1 MSVKSGLRMALL
13 VSRRFCSVATGTV
26 STRTMVDPAFGRKM
40 GSRGHFTPSGAQ
52 PATWGNMPN
61 VAFYVNVES
70 ETCGC
75 CHVIATN
82 AHVRLVS
89 YKAAYIDRWR
99 SEVAQWLPSYL
110 LGRNPTPRSR
120 RSAQSVVVGMSSH
133 VRDMCPCHACMSTL
147 TPCLQVA
154 MGSIWAMRFVC
165 VIDVEARG
173 PATKRCFT
181 RPAAAARLPL
191 DRWDRFL
198 LVTCACGIEPA
209 LRARCGAAVW
219 SIMGRQSVS

>member
-1 MSVKSGLRMALL
+1 MMSSKLCIHRGSGATETASRSCLRLSDPTRHRVCVLVTGVNDCGGGRLSVKSGLRVALL
-13 VSRRFCSVATGTV
+13 DSRRFYSVATGTV

-99 SEVAQWLPSYL
+99 SEVAQWL
-110 LGRNPTPRSR
+110 
-120 RSAQSVVVGMSSH
+120 
-133 VRDMCPCHACMSTL
+133 
-147 TPCLQVA
+147 
-154 MGSIWAMRFVC
+154 
-165 VIDVEARG
+165 
-173 PATKRCFT
+173 
-181 RPAAAARLPL
+181 RLPL
-191 DRWDRFL
+191 QHPPR
-198 LVTCACGIEPA
+198 I
-209 LRARCGAAVW
+209 
-219 SIMGRQSVS
+219 SV

>member
-1 MSVKSGLRMALL
+1 
-13 VSRRFCSVATGTV
+13 
-26 STRTMVDPAFGRKM
+26 
-40 GSRGHFTPSGAQ
+40 
-52 PATWGNMPN
+52 
-61 VAFYVNVES
+61 
-70 ETCGC
+70 
-75 CHVIATN
+75 
-82 AHVRLVS
+82 
-89 YKAAYIDRWR
+89 
-99 SEVAQWLPSYL
+99 
-110 LGRNPTPRSR
+110 
-120 RSAQSVVVGMSSH
+120 MSSH

-219 SIMGRQSVS
+219 SIMGRQSVPSSGRGITRDRLACAAARLPLDRWDRFLLVTCACGIEPALRARCGAAVWSIMGRQSVS